1 MMKQIRRHT
10 FETNSSTQH
19 TLTICNKN
27 TDYSDYVGTTIV
39 LGKDVP
45 EDLFYNN
52 NKKKNPIN
60 KLHMLWVSL
69 IGYDSSI
76 SNFIHYI
83 DFIKK
88 TLAKLNINIEVT
100 TDEEAYK
107 HWEYYGGEMGE
118 VMYCAFENED
128 RLINFIFNRDSWY
141 DSYADDCCY
150 ECPYEDD
157 ISEDNE
163 TFWYRG

>member
-1 MMKQIRRHT
+1 MKRQIRRNT

-27 TDYSDYVGTTIV
+27 TDYSDYVGSTIV

-45 EDLFYNN
+45 EDLFYNDS
-52 NKKKNPIN
+52 KKKNPVN
-60 KLHMLWVSL
+60 KLHMLWISL

-100 TDEEAYK
+100 TDEDSYK
-107 HWEYYGGEMGE
+107 HWEYEGEDIST
-118 VMYCAFENED
+118 VMSNVFKNED
-128 RLINFIFNRDSWY
+128 RLINFVFNRDSWY
-141 DSYADDCCY
+141 DGY
-150 ECPYEDD
+150 EDNCGYDCPYEDD
-157 ISEDNE
+157 ILKDNE